1 MEASLVAVLTS
12 FTGNVLNLLMGA
24 VGEVARVA
32 LSSAGVSW
40 GHCDVLFLVLV
51 ESCESIDGFRCLD
64 DSGRRSDLLCLC
76 LWKPNRRAQSSA
88 SFYVFCL

>member
-12 FTGNVLNLLMGA
+12 FTGNVLNLLVGA

-40 GHCDVLFLVLV
+40 GHCDLLFWF
-51 ESCESIDGFRCLD
+51 S
-64 DSGRRSDLLCLC
+64 
-76 LWKPNRRAQSSA
+76 
-88 SFYVFCL
+88 